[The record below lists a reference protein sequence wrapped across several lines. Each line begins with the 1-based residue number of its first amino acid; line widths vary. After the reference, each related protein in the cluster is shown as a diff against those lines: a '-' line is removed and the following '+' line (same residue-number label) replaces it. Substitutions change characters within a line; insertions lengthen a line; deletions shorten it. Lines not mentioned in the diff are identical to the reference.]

1 MNSTSSEMIPSPRQI
16 FASFE
21 RGEIEREEMHALMAL
36 HARELIVEME
46 EDYQNPAMAWIEGL
60 LAKRAASRLVRLH
73 GTRLL
78 REVLG
83 ALADV
88 PEFPPARRLWN
99 AAHPDVPLYC
109 FLRIRREPVFRIL
122 RLDVQAGEVRVVIEH
137 GQAAK
142 GKGTRQSFLL
152 KRDDQWKLKVDPV

>member
-1 MNSTSSEMIPSPRQI
+1 MIPSPRQI
-16 FASFE
+16 FASYE

-36 HARELIVEME
+36 HARELIGEME
-46 EDYQNPAMAWIEGL
+46 EDYQNPAMAWIETL
-60 LAKRAASRLVRLH
+60 LARRSAKRLVHLH

-88 PEFPPARRLWN
+88 PEFPPARHLWN
-99 AAHPDVPLYC
+99 AAHPDVPLHC

-122 RLDVQAGEVRVVIEH
+122 SLEVLAGEVRVLIEH
-137 GQAAK
+137 GLAAK
-142 GKGTRQSFLL
+142 GKATRRTFLL
-152 KRDDQWKLKVDPV
+152 KRDDQWKLKADPV